1 MLLGILKTG
10 SPPAALGSFGD
21 YPGMFRQLLGEEAF
35 SYRVFDV
42 EAGELPET
50 ADACPAYLVTGSAC
64 GAYDPLPWIIELK
77 RFLHTAK
84 NKAAFVGIC
93 FGHQIMADTFG
104 GKVRQ
109 SPKGWGVGA
118 HTYEVC
124 QPETWITGKQR
135 FTLPASH
142 QDQVVEM
149 PHNAVI
155 AAGSTFAPYGAL
167 TYIDQRAISMQL
179 HPEFSPAYAGA
190 LAESRRGH
198 GLSDAETDHAL
209 ASLRQPMDSTA
220 AAEWITR
227 FLHQSGG

>member
-10 SPPAALGSFGD
+10 SPPAPLSAFGD
-21 YPGMFRQLLGEEAF
+21 YPAMFRKLLGENAF
-35 SYRVFDV
+35 SYRIFDV

-64 GAYDPLPWIIELK
+64 GAYDPLPWIIEFK

-84 NKAAFVGIC
+84 NRAALVGIC
-93 FGHQIMADTFG
+93 FGHQIMAETFG
-104 GKVRQ
+104 GKVMK

-124 QPETWITGKQR
+124 QPETWITGQAR

-142 QDQVVEM
+142 QDQVV
-149 PHNAVI
+149 AVPPSAGI

-167 TYIDQRAISMQL
+167 AYTDQRAISLQL
-179 HPEFSPAYAGA
+179 HPEFSAEYAGA

-198 GLSDAETDHAL
+198 GLNDAETDHAL
-209 ASLRQPMDSTA
+209 ASLNQPMDNA
-220 AAEWITR
+220 AAAGWITR
-227 FLHQSGG
+227 FLHQAGG